1 MEIRIELLKLKKT
14 QIDLQK
20 ELEKEGI
27 SAYPSQICRAING
40 ENAPKY
46 QLIRDEV
53 SKIIYKWQKESKE
66 R

>member
-40 ENAPKY
+40 ENSPKY

-53 SKIIYKWQKESKE
+53 SKIIYKWQKENDTK
-66 R
+66 